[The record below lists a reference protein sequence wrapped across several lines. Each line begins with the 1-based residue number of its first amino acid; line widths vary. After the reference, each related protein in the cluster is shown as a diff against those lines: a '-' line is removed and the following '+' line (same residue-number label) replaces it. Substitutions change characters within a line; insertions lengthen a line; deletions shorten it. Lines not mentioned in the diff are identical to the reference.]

1 MRKYMLTAAI
11 SLAGCA
17 TVQDVQRA
25 HSGELCYRLASGK
38 TAGLSPAVFWQELS
52 MRGENCD
59 GYQSM
64 IQARIQAD
72 QAAAQ
77 QGIQLLQA
85 AQPRQAPMPVNRDI
99 TCQSVN
105 VGGGV
110 VRTICN

>member
-1 MRKYMLTAAI
+1 MRTYIWAAVI
-11 SLAGCA
+11 ALAGCA

-25 HSGELCYRLASGK
+25 DSGELCYRVASGK
-38 TAGLSPAVFWQELS
+38 TAGLSPSVFWQELS
-52 MRGENCD
+52 RRGENCE

-64 IQARIQAD
+64 IQARMQAD
-72 QAAAQ
+72 RASAQ